1 MPRLYRPH
9 VPLNVRLRVVGRQLG
24 WSEGVINESVR
35 SAKKA
40 GELGSDLTWALGKL
54 ANDLHCDVKDLRL
67 DHDPALGARP
77 RRRRGL
83 GRKTYYIPD
92 ANDPDHL
99 FYRPHG
105 PEHAGS
111 HLIKTN
117 VRGDHGQH
125 PDRVL
130 IKKARRAEKRD
141 LSLDADGWPTKGRST
156 SNSNLSRKRETPAK
170 ASGFP
175 KASARSKRVPGFE
188 PAFASGRIEDAH
200 ERVYYRATKRV
211 GGTKHQWPK
220 RSFAKRSKPR

>member
-1 MPRLYRPH
+1 MGSLYRPH
-9 VPLNVRLRVVGRQLG
+9 IPLSVRVIVAARQLRAHG
-24 WSEGVINESVR
+24 DKFSRSVLYGLSLSEPKNFPGDPTLSFAR
-35 SAKKA
+35 
-40 GELGSDLTWALGKL
+40 KL
-54 ANDLHCDVKDLRL
+54 ACLLSALAICLGCDVKDLRL

-77 RRRRGL
+77 QRRRGL

-130 IKKARRAEKRD
+130 IKKERKR
-141 LSLDADGWPTKGRST
+141 
-156 SNSNLSRKRETPAK
+156 SRKRETPAK
-170 ASGFP
+170 ASRFP
-175 KASARSKRVPGFE
+175 KASARSKRIPGFE
-188 PAFASGRIEDAH
+188 PAFAAGRIEDAH
-200 ERVYYRATKRV
+200 DRVYYRATKRV
-211 GGTKHQWPK
+211 GGTKRQWPK
-220 RSFAKRSKPR
+220 RSFEKRSKPR